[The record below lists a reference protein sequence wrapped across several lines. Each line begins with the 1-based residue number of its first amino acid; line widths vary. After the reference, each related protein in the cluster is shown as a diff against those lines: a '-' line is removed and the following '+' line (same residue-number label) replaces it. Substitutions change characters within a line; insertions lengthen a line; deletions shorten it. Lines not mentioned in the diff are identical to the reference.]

1 MQFSKII
8 GNAALKAR
16 LIGNVREGRVA
27 HAQFF
32 LGPRGSGVLPL
43 ALAYA
48 TYLLCENPGEGDSCG
63 NCASCTMVAKLAHP
77 DLNLVFPIYFTDKVK
92 TCEPFMAD
100 WRAAVGAMPYM
111 DAEKWRAGL
120 AGGENKQLRMGV
132 DIAAEVVRKLSLKPF
147 RGGWKVMLIWLPEL
161 MDQSMA
167 NKLLKVLEEPDPRTV
182 FLLAGESQDRILPTI
197 LSRTQLVKVPAPGQG
212 EVATALRA
220 SFPELTGE
228 LAHAIAARSEG
239 DLLEAFAMA
248 EGNEDELFV
257 FFRDWLRACY
267 ANKVEEY
274 VTAGDYF
281 AKMGREEQKGLMQYA
296 LHLIR
301 QCMLQWQDVPQLVT
315 AIGEEMDFVRKFSAL
330 LNTTNAEGIRRELE
344 MAHAHTG
351 RNANA
356 KVLFLDLSY
365 RISALLRTKE
375 VPA

>member
-32 LGPRGSGVLPL
+32 LGPRGSGVLPM

-48 TYLLCENPGEGDSCG
+48 TYLLCEDPGEGDSCG
-63 NCASCTMVAKLAHP
+63 NCASCAMVAKLAHP
-77 DLNLVFPIYFTDKVK
+77 DLHLAFPIFFSDNVK
-92 TCEPFMAD
+92 TCDPFMAD
-100 WRAAVGAMPYM
+100 WRAAVGNVPYM
-111 DAEKWRAGL
+111 DAETWRASL

-147 RGGWKVMLIWLPEL
+147 RGGWKVMLIWLPEM
-161 MDQSMA
+161 MDPAMA

-182 FLLAGESQDRILPTI
+182 FLLAGESHDRILPTI
-197 LSRTQLVKVPAPGQG
+197 LSRTQLVKVPPPGQA
-212 EVATALRA
+212 EVAVALRA
-220 SFPELTGE
+220 RFPELTDE
-228 LAHAIAARSEG
+228 LAHAVAARSEG

-257 FFRDWLRACY
+257 FFRDWLRACF
-267 ANKVEEY
+267 ANKVEAY
-274 VTAGDYF
+274 VGAGDYF
-281 AKMGREEQKGLMQYA
+281 AKMGREEQKALIFYA

-301 QCMLQWQDVPQLVT
+301 QCILQWQDVPQLVT
-315 AIGEEMDFVRKFSAL
+315 AIGEEMDFVRKFSML
-330 LNTTNAEGIRRELE
+330 LNPANAEGIRRELE
-344 MAHAHTG
+344 TAHAHME

-365 RISALLRTKE
+365 RLSILLRTKE
-375 VPA
+375 VMA